1 MMKERGFYTVRDIWN
16 SSQWAG
22 PNWAVPCEKREG
34 KKDERE
40 GLGAAAWRLKRDL
53 VGLYRKGLLLEGQP
67 SPRDGK
73 V

>member
-1 MMKERGFYTVRDIWN
+1 M
-16 SSQWAG
+16 
-22 PNWAVPCEKREG
+22 PCEKREG

>member
-1 MMKERGFYTVRDIWN
+1 M
-16 SSQWAG
+16 
-22 PNWAVPCEKREG
+22 PCEKREG

-67 SPRDGK
+67 SPRDGSQGS
-73 V
+73 VYAVRYSTHWVISPAF

>member
-1 MMKERGFYTVRDIWN
+1 M
-16 SSQWAG
+16 
-22 PNWAVPCEKREG
+22 PCEKREG

-40 GLGAAAWRLKRDL
+40 EPGAAAWRPKRDL
-53 VGLYRKGLLLEGQP
+53 VGLYRKGLLVEGQP